1 MLLGEHFHRH
11 PLGVVCYCNDYV
23 ALGHSFIMP
32 SDFLLLVSYLCD
44 LLNAF
49 IGFFYRSALGVIKP
63 CPSIGGWIDFPAKVR

>member
-1 MLLGEHFHRH
+1 MLLGEQFRRH
-11 PLGVVCYCNDYV
+11 PLGVVRYCNDYV

-63 CPSIGGWIDFPAKVR
+63 CPSIGGRIDFPAKVR